1 MGVALTSLAATRGS
15 RWYVTG
21 AFTTFLVILLLVY
34 GAPSEA
40 ESRLVER
47 VGETLLGVGIALV
60 FGVVLPD
67 RRRQPAS

>member
-1 MGVALTSLAATRGS
+1 MAASLLTVLEAGRIAVAIAVGVALTSQ
-15 RWYVTG
+15 
-21 AFTTFLVILLLVY
+21 
-34 GAPSEA
+34 A

-67 RRRQPAS
+67 RRRQHAS